1 MSMDTH
7 TQTGTQTD
15 PLIRKSPVEKIETAI
30 VSFLKAGGLS
40 SKYLIAAFPD
50 NPDAFDLGK
59 AEKAALVQYT
69 GSRYAAPEATGA
81 AQLRAPEFA
90 IHLFL
95 RSVGQPIR
103 APYEIEQIRM
113 AVQDRSVQGATL
125 YVIKDGLVDQTGPLW
140 RYVVEIACTPIP
152 AAPLMRARPAPF
164 TADDQKGG
172 A

>member
-1 MSMDTH
+1 MSQGTT
-7 TQTGTQTD
+7 TQTGSQTD
-15 PLIRKSPVEKIETAI
+15 PLIRKSPIEKIEDAI
-30 VSFLKAGGLS
+30 VGFLKAGGLS
-40 SKYLIAAFPD
+40 SKYLITAFPD
-50 NPDAFDLGK
+50 NPDEFDLGK

-81 AQLRAPEFA
+81 AQLRSPEFA

-113 AVQDRSVQGATL
+113 AVQDQSVQGATL

-140 RYVVEIACTPIP
+140 RYMVEIACTPIP
-152 AAPLMRARPAPF
+152 AVPLVRARPTPF
-164 TADDQKGG
+164 TSDYHKEG